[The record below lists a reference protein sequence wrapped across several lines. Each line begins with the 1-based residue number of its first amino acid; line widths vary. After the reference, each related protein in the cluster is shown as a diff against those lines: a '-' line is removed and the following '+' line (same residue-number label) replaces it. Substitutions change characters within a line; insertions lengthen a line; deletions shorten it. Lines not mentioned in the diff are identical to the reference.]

1 MSTAALISGICWT
14 FVYILTVYRGFKDKS
29 YGMPLVALALNLTWE
44 FTYSFIYPPNDAGIG
59 LTIINTV
66 WCLLDVV
73 ILFTFLKN
81 GYKHM
86 SESYTFTKP
95 VFYLVTAVGFVLSF
109 LFMYVSGPF
118 FKDLPYFNG
127 QIFEVGKFIAH
138 YQNVVMG
145 ALFVHMFYMRKKNGH
160 GASGLSLYAAIFKM
174 LGTSLTVGITQLFSH
189 PGNWYMIAIAE
200 AANLIFDSWYVIL
213 LYKEL
218 KAEGVSP
225 WKRL

>member
-14 FVYILTVYRGFKDKS
+14 FVYVLTVYRGIKDKS
-29 YGMPLVALALNLTWE
+29 YGMPLVALALNLSWE
-44 FTYSFIYPPNDAGIG
+44 FVYSFIYPPTDAGLG

-66 WCLLDVV
+66 WCLLDFV
-73 ILFTFLKN
+73 ILYTFLKN
-81 GYKHM
+81 GYQHM
-86 SESYTFTKP
+86 TQNYTISKS
-95 VFYLVTAVGFVLSF
+95 VFYLMTVVSFALCF

-118 FKDLPYFNG
+118 FKDLPYFGG
-127 QIFEVGKFIAH
+127 QTFEVGKFIAH

-145 ALFVHMFYMRKKNGH
+145 ALFVHMFYLRKKTGQ
-160 GASGLSLYAAIFKM
+160 GVKGLSLYAAIFKM
-174 LGTSLTVGITQLFSH
+174 LGTSLTVGVTQLFSH

-218 KAEGVSP
+218 KAEGLSP